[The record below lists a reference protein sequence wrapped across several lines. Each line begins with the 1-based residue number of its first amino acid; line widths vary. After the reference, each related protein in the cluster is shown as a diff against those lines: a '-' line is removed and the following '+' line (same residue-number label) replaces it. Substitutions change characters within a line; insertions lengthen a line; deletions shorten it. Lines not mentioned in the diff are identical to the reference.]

1 MTHDLA
7 MLGRQVRHDL
17 TGIARTPV
25 VLFFAL
31 AFPLGFFLVISA
43 FVGNETIDARS
54 GVRVA
59 QFLAPAF
66 AAFGVAMATFSFLAI
81 GFAEIRF
88 SGVLKRLTGAP
99 LPTWVLLGGRVGA
112 GTVLALVATGLLVS
126 VGAVF
131 YDVQVLWARLPAVVL
146 TVAVAAL
153 AFSACGLAVAALAP
167 SIQAATALA
176 NAIVI
181 GLAFISDLF
190 VIAEMPPWLDRLG
203 WVFPLKH
210 LVDALG
216 DAFNPLV
223 GTSGLFPDHLAV
235 IAAWGM
241 VGGLVAAW
249 AIRREAR
256 WTQVGHPTS
265 VAATPVR
272 ASRGD
277 AVPRRQGRPSVVT
290 LASDQAR
297 HVLSAQR
304 RDWSAVFFGIA
315 FPVLLVLLLTTV
327 FGGGNGRL
335 ADGTLLAQLFAAT
348 MTVYGAA
355 VIAVVNLPQG
365 LAEIR
370 QSGVLKRW
378 QGTPL
383 PGSAVLGGQA
393 AAAVVLAVVAMVLVY
408 AVAVPVLDVVVPPSW
423 PSGVI
428 VLVVATLSFAAIGM
442 AVVTLTR
449 SNQSA
454 LALGLGGLVTLSFV
468 SDIFIVGADFPRWLD
483 AVSWFFP
490 LRHAVHAFRD
500 AMAADASGWVLDPRH
515 LGVTVAWGLAAAAV
529 VAWRFDAEPR
539 QRVTPPP
546 EPPARQP
553 AAAAPAR
560 TTP

>member
-1 MTHDLA
+1 MTRDLA
-7 MLGRQVRHDL
+7 MLRRQVGHDL

-66 AAFGVAMATFSFLAI
+66 ASFGVAMATFSFLAI

-88 SGVLKRLTGAP
+88 TGVLKRLTGAP

-112 GTVLALVATGLLVS
+112 GTVLALLATGLLVV
-126 VGAVF
+126 VGALL
-131 YDVQVLWARLPAVVL
+131 YDVQVLWARLPAAVL
-146 TVAVAAL
+146 TVAVAAV
-153 AFSACGLAVAALAP
+153 AFSALGLAVAALAP
-167 SIQAATALA
+167 SMQAATALA

-181 GLAFISDLF
+181 GLAFVSDLF
-190 VIAEMPPWLDRLG
+190 VIAELPPWLDRLG

-210 LVDALG
+210 LVNALG
-216 DAFNPLV
+216 DAFNPLIA
-223 GTSGLFPDHLAV
+223 TSGFFPGHLAV
-235 IAAWGM
+235 IAAWG
-241 VGGLVAAW
+241 VAGGLVAAW
-249 AIRREAR
+249 AIRRDAR
-256 WTQVGHPTS
+256 RATS
-265 VAATPVR
+265 GPATAATAAPTR
-272 ASRGD
+272 ATRGD
-277 AVPRRQGRPSVVT
+277 AVPRRHGRPSVVA
-290 LASDQAR
+290 LAGDQAR
-297 HVLSAQR
+297 HVLTAQR

-327 FGGGNGRL
+327 FGGGIGRL
-335 ADGTLLAQLFAAT
+335 PDGTLLAQLFAAT

-370 QSGVLKRW
+370 HSGVLKRW
-378 QGTPL
+378 QVAPL
-383 PGSAVLGGQA
+383 PASAVLGGQA
-393 AAAVVLAVVAMVLVY
+393 VAAVVLALVAMVLVY
-408 AVAVPVLDVVVPPSW
+408 AVAVPVFDVVVPPSW
-423 PSGVI
+423 PSALV

-442 AVVTLTR
+442 AVVTVTR
-449 SNQSA
+449 SNQAA
-454 LALGLGGLVTLSFV
+454 LALGLGGLVTLSFI

-515 LGVTVAWGLAAAAV
+515 LGVTVAWGLVAAAL
-529 VAWRFDAEPR
+529 VAWRFDAEPGR
-539 QRVTPPP
+539 RVSAPP

-553 AAAAPAR
+553 AVAAPAR